1 MTFTEK
7 EQKQVALMNVVTY
20 KDFEDYTKHENLDRE
35 EFEEQKENGYIQDIT
50 LGTYNGAL
58 DKTDYRE
65 LDKLHI
71 LEAIGTAIN
80 EDSETRDMLEDV
92 YKDLST
98 NGDYI
103 RAYTE
108 FFTVFT
114 LEGHIYVNMD

>member
-1 MTFTEK
+1 
-7 EQKQVALMNVVTY
+7 MNVVTY